1 MPRYG
6 LPFGG
11 GRRNTHTD
19 LPGGTRTRGRS
30 DSAGR
35 GRRRRG
41 VGLVMLIFRR
51 DVVSRR
57 KGRGEVVHHV
67 RGSLAVDI
75 RDGRDRGDHLG
86 LGGHIG
92 LGGSSTLPLSGRHS
106 FLRSSRDGGTL
117 SDCSGGLG
125 LLGVD
130 VALTLALMVD
140 RCGARLRVGSLRGR
154 SHGSRGS
161 GGELVRS
168 NGESAV
174 LGLRS
179 GNRSG
184 GGLAVGAIPIRSALD
199 MPAHVSGRNK
209 SSRGSSRTALS
220 TPNPPESGSCP
231 PPFVPA
237 AGAWSW

>member
-1 MPRYG
+1 
-6 LPFGG
+6 
-11 GRRNTHTD
+11 
-19 LPGGTRTRGRS
+19 
-30 DSAGR
+30 
-35 GRRRRG
+35 

-67 RGSLAVDI
+67 RGSLAVHI

-86 LGGHIG
+86 LGS
-92 LGGSSTLPLSGRHS
+92 SSTLPLSGRHS

-184 GGLAVGAIPIRSALD
+184 EGLAVGAIPIRSVETCLHTSAAGTNRLRQR
-199 MPAHVSGRNK
+199 PEQIVSGFQQDR
-209 SSRGSSRTALS
+209 
-220 TPNPPESGSCP
+220 
-231 PPFVPA
+231 FVNAEPT
-237 AGAWSW
+237 